1 MVLCKFNVDQ
11 LGVDDAGNL
20 RLRLVAGWENLLGG
34 SGSTTSL
41 VFLVTSNLRL
51 VQHVHALPPG
61 HAPGHWQV
69 LQEPPPPLAPVQ
81 PLEHVCGKSKL
92 IAVDEHDGN
101 DDGGEYT
108 QLPEVETSHVAVPHS
123 EKSVP

>member
-1 MVLCKFNVDQ
+1 VQKLPPEVMLHA
-11 LGVDDAGNL
+11 DAGKIG
-20 RLRLVAGWENLLGG
+20 VGAGVGAVTALALL
-34 SGSTTSL
+34 
-41 VFLVTSNLRL
+41 
-51 VQHVHALPPG
+51 QHVHALPPG

-101 DDGGEYT
+101 DDGEYT
-108 QLPEVETSHVAVPHS
+108 QLPTVETSHVAVPHN